1 MAVDFIADN
10 SPAGTDFRKLLQESY
25 RSEPLKNFSKRN
37 YELRQFKRI
46 RVGSYDLSIQASA
59 THSSMPQATLE
70 DASKY
75 ESFEVALFRRDTN
88 DLLDPSQE
96 AKFQKAAWSKYWTED
111 GVGEYIPARAVQN
124 IVDSFKKNSR

>member
-1 MAVDFIADN
+1 MAVDYVADN
-10 SPAGTDFRKLLQESY
+10 SPAGTDFRKSLQESY
-25 RSEPLKNFSKRN
+25 RSEPLPNFSKRN

-88 DLLDPSQE
+88 DLIDPSQE
-96 AKFQKAAWSKYWTED
+96 TKFQKAAWTKYWTD
-111 GVGEYIPARAVQN
+111 TGVAEYVPTKSVQT
-124 IVDSFKKNSR
+124 ILDSFKKNK

>member
-1 MAVDFIADN
+1 
-10 SPAGTDFRKLLQESY
+10 
-25 RSEPLKNFSKRN
+25 
-37 YELRQFKRI
+37 
-46 RVGSYDLSIQASA
+46 
-59 THSSMPQATLE
+59 MPQATLE